1 MNEPHFRYAT
11 ADDVPKV
18 TSLIERAYRG
28 PEAATGWAS
37 EADLLTGPRTT
48 EAEIAALIADH
59 DGRFVLAELADV
71 LKGDVLVGCA
81 LIQKD
86 GEGSYFGMF
95 AIEPAL
101 QIAGLGKALLAK
113 CERAARDLWAAKWMS
128 MVVISVRE
136 ELIAWYERR
145 GYVRTGHREPFPF
158 SPSSG
163 ETTRDFDLVELKK
176 SFEEQA

>member
-28 PEAATGWAS
+28 PEVATGWAS
-37 EADLLTGPRTT
+37 EVDLLTGPRTT
-48 EAEIAALIADH
+48 EVEIAALIADH